1 MFKHFHP
8 LAHTRPHIRHYHEV
22 SPRPFRICLARRCA
36 NGGHSC
42 SPRSIHI
49 RPRRA
54 VHCRRRPTRKS
65 SPLRLSCRGS
75 CWGCFQDTL
84 TGSQEVS
91 VAIGLLSCAGQA
103 PPGTCDGI
111 DTTEEIGTPLYA
123 GPYTPQLRPGGSDL
137 FQNLTVAVPA
147 DFPSGAAALSVAHFS
162 LVGVSAA
169 AVLDVMEVLTV
180 CFQARYW
187 PTLEVLTETVFI
199 S

>member
-1 MFKHFHP
+1 MKFLLVLSAFAS
-8 LAHTRPHIRHYHEV
+8 LAAAQMAVIRAPPAQSTFAPGEQFIVDVDRP
-22 SPRPFRICLARRCA
+22 
-36 NGGHSC
+36 
-42 SPRSIHI
+42 
-49 RPRRA
+49 
-54 VHCRRRPTRKS
+54 
-65 SPLRLSCRGS
+65 
-75 CWGCFQDTL
+75 DTL

-137 FQNLTVAVPA
+137 FQNFTVAVPA

-162 LVGVSAA
+162 LVG
-169 AVLDVMEVLTV
+169 
-180 CFQARYW
+180 ARYW